1 MLGTPCASVF
11 VQYTAA
17 EAGQMATAQG
27 QGAGGDRES
36 APLQTEK
43 GTTTIT
49 NAVVAKIAGL
59 AAREIDG
66 VQDLKSPDTGGTMSD
81 LATKVTGGDERG
93 SGVKVEVGEREA
105 AIDLGMTVQYEVNI
119 PRLAEAVR
127 QNIMK
132 RVQSMTGLTVTEV
145 NITVSDLFFPEDAQA
160 ARRVE

>member
-1 MLGTPCASVF
+1 MT
-11 VQYTAA
+11 
-17 EAGQMATAQG
+17 TAQSSSQRSG
-27 QGAGGDRES
+27 SDRET
-36 APLQTEK
+36 APLQTES
-43 GTTTIT
+43 GTTTIA
-49 NAVVAKIAGL
+49 NSVVAKIAGL

-66 VQDLKSPDTGGTMSD
+66 VHALKSPDTGGAMSD
-81 LATKVTGGDERG
+81 IATKFTGGDERG

-127 QNIMK
+127 QNIMR

-160 ARRVE
+160 AQAARRVE

>member
-1 MLGTPCASVF
+1 
-11 VQYTAA
+11 
-17 EAGQMATAQG
+17 MATGQG
-27 QGAGGDRES
+27 QRAGGDRES
-36 APLQTEK
+36 APLQTEQ

-49 NAVVAKIAGL
+49 NSVVAKIAGL
-59 AAREIDG
+59 AAREVDG
-66 VQDLKSPDTGGTMSD
+66 VQDLKSPDTGGAMSD
-81 LATKVTGGDERG
+81 IATKVTGGDERG

-127 QNIMK
+127 QNIIK

-145 NITVSDLFFPEDAQA
+145 NITVSDLFFPEDEQA